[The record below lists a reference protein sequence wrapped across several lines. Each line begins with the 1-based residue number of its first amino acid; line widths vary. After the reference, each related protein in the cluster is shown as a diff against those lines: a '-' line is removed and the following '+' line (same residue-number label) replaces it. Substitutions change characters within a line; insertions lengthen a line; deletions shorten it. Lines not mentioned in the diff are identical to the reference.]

1 MKWISGIKSKMTAAL
16 LLFVVLVLVLLTNF
30 GERNN
35 AVKINK
41 AVSSLYEDRLV
52 VGSYIFDYAQHL
64 QSIGEAAGNPE
75 TTFLQKTKAIKT
87 ESEKIKQLHLLYL
100 KTVLTPQEKKEFE
113 VFFDLCKNIEK
124 QTLNGE
130 FELVKCTAAKGIGLL
145 KSLSKLQVAE
155 GKTQMANVTSLY
167 TFSNFYS
174 HFELAV
180 LIVIAL
186 IIQAL
191 VLSSRK
197 RIHASSLPENIS
209 MN

>member
-1 MKWISGIKSKMTAAL
+1 MTAAL
-16 LLFVVLVLVLLTNF
+16 LLFVVMVLVLLTNF

-41 AVSSLYEDRLV
+41 AVLSLYEDRLV

-64 QSIGEAAGNPE
+64 QSIAETAGNPE
-75 TTFLQKTKAIKT
+75 MPIVQKTKVISA
-87 ESEKIKQLHLLYL
+87 ESEKIKQLHQLYL

-113 VFFDLCKNIEK
+113 VFFNLCKNIEK
-124 QTLNGE
+124 QTLTLE
-130 FELVKCTAAKGIGLL
+130 FEHVKTTAVNGIDIL
-145 KSLSKLQVAE
+145 KSLSQLQVAE
-155 GKTQMANVTSLY
+155 GKTQMSNVTSLY

-191 VLSSRK
+191 VLASRK
-197 RIHASSLPENIS
+197 RHHASSLPENIS

>member
-1 MKWISGIKSKMTAAL
+1 MTAAL

-41 AVSSLYEDRLV
+41 AVASLYEDRLV

-64 QSIGEAAGNPE
+64 QSIGETAGNPE
-75 TTFLQKTKAIKT
+75 TASLQKTKAIKV
-87 ESEKIKQLHLLYL
+87 ESEKIKQLHHLYL
-100 KTVLTPQEKKEFE
+100 KTVLTPQEKKEFD
-113 VFFDLCKNIEK
+113 VFFNLCKNIEK
-124 QTLNGE
+124 QTLASE
-130 FELVKCTAAKGIGLL
+130 FELVKSTTTKGIELL

-155 GKTQMANVTSLY
+155 GKMQMANVTSLY

-191 VLSSRK
+191 VLSARK
-197 RIHASSLPENIS
+197 QNHASSLPENIS
-209 MN
+209 LN